1 VKAVKA
7 ALPQASLVPTGGVSI
22 ENVHTWITA
31 GCVAVGAGS
40 NLTRSSAIGDFNT
53 ITELTRS
60 FIEEI
65 RKARV

>member
-7 ALPQASLVPTGGVSI
+7 ALPQASLVPTGGVGI
-22 ENVHTWITA
+22 ENVRTWIAA

-40 NLTRSSAIGDFNT
+40 NLTRSAADGDFNT
-53 ITELTRS
+53 ITELTKR

-65 RKARV
+65 RTARS